1 MADRV
6 PAWLAARPSA
16 RVLWLQGRNLWRRWP
31 LALAV
36 LAAVFLA
43 LGALGR
49 IRAVIYVIA
58 LAALSPRA
66 VLVVA
71 AVITA
76 TLALR
81 HRRRLRDNWHRHWLA
96 ALPGDVSLT
105 VRTAAGPVA
114 LWLAAAAL
122 IVLMSLAAQLPAW
135 VPARLLGYCACGVV
149 LGVALAAAFTAVIS
163 RGGQSGRAAR
173 ALPHSRYAAARAA
186 SGARRRGVSLAPL
199 GDWPRAD
206 TQFRDRPTIRA
217 RSLVLLLLAVPMGV
231 AAGPVLA
238 AAAAWLIMLHLIN
251 LLVALARTAFS
262 ASWWLAPTPLGPM
275 RFAAALSHRTFAAQ
289 VGASALLI
297 AIAYVALGPES
308 LRTVCAIAVLWLAAV
323 GVLGTAACAA
333 ALRTPSIAA
342 SALHRWR
349 P

>member
-6 PAWLAARPSA
+6 PSWLAARPSV
-16 RVLWLQGRNLWRRWP
+16 RVLWLQGRNLWQRRP
-31 LALAV
+31 LPV
-36 LAAVFLA
+36 AAAACAFLA

-71 AVITA
+71 AVVAA

-81 HRRRLRDNWHRHWLA
+81 QRRRLSDDWHRHWLA
-96 ALPGDVSLT
+96 ALPGDVSLM
-105 VRTAAGPVA
+105 VRTAVRPVA

-122 IVLMSLAAQLPAW
+122 IVLLSLAAQLPAW
-135 VPARLLGYCACGVV
+135 VPARVIGYCACGVV
-149 LGVALAAAFTAVIS
+149 LGVALAAAFMAVSS
-163 RGGQSGRAAR
+163 RRGQTGRTAR
-173 ALPHSRYAAARAA
+173 ALPHSRYAAAPPAQC
-186 SGARRRGVSLAPL
+186 ARREGVSLAPL
-199 GDWPRAD
+199 GSWPRAE

-251 LLVALARTAFS
+251 LLVALARTALS
-262 ASWWLAPTPLGPM
+262 ASWWLAPTPLGPL
-275 RFAAALSHRTFAAQ
+275 RFAAALSHRMLGAQ
-289 VGASALLI
+289 LLASALLI
-297 AIAYVALGPES
+297 AIAYVVLGPES
-308 LRTVCAIAVLWLAAV
+308 LRTVCVIAALWLAAV

-333 ALRTPSIAA
+333 ALRTRSIAA
-342 SALHRWR
+342 SPLHRWQQ
-349 P
+349 